1 MKLTRKDFLKS
12 AAAAALVAPLGGVRE
27 VFAQEYPSQDIR
39 LICGFPAGSGADIFV
54 RYFAEKLRPVAGRTV
69 IVENKV
75 GAASNVATEFVARS
89 KPDGYTLYPF
99 AGTTVAATMALFKN
113 PPVDVGKALTVAA
126 TTSNLAFMLV
136 VDAKS
141 PYKTVQELTEAMK
154 KKGDKASYAV
164 AANPGIIMGSIYK
177 NAAKLEAVEVLYKT
191 APDSLN
197 EMTNG
202 RLDYGLHDPIF
213 ALAQE
218 REGRLRVLAVSTGE
232 RLQSRPTVP
241 TMKESGIP
249 MDLSLWWGV
258 MVPSATPRPII
269 DKINQ
274 WFTQIVSTEET
285 KKFLNEAGG
294 ADPMIRTPDQAQE
307 MFQKAIKEWGDYVRM
322 AKIPQQG

>member
-1 MKLTRKDFLKS
+1 MKLTRKAFLKS
-12 AAAAALVAPLGGVRE
+12 AAAAALVAPFGARE
-27 VFAQEYPSQDIR
+27 AFAQEYPSQDIR

-89 KPDGYTLYPF
+89 KPDGHTLYPF

-177 NAAKLEAVEVLYKT
+177 NAAGLQAVEVLYKT

-232 RLQSRPTVP
+232 RLKSRPTVP

-258 MVPSATPRPII
+258 MLASGTPRPII
-269 DKINQ
+269 DKIND
-274 WFTQIVSTEET
+274 WFRQIVSTEET